1 MADHVLTNGYLGEE
15 KIEVIVYRDN
25 LIVELFSEMKDRTR
39 TVARRG
45 IIGFSLFLFLGNLKS
60 KQICK

>member
-45 IIGFSLFLFLGNLKS
+45 IIGFSFFFFFRKF
-60 KQICK
+60 KI

>member
-45 IIGFSLFLFLGNLKS
+45 IIGFSLFLF
-60 KQICK
+60 